1 MLYLMNGRFNVN
13 KLIPGGI
20 AYFNNGEYLVV
31 SVDPRTESMPL
42 KYHDLIHC
50 ISLFKIDSMIHAKEL
65 RYGNKVQTQHGE
77 IITVQQILSNT
88 LVYDTQIKVTQE
100 MAAVGKSY
108 RTSYM
113 TQVIEVVKESE
124 FQEIEPISLT
134 PKVLEKC
141 GFRNYVRE
149 EWILK
154 IGSSHIDFEFNEDG
168 LRLKQPLPS
177 QVSLRHLHQLQ
188 NFLFSMLGY
197 ELETE
202 LA

>member
-1 MLYLMNGRFNVN
+1 MLTPRTEN
-13 KLIPGGI
+13 KDVDNSEAPALANFGN
-20 AYFNNGEYLVV
+20 AQYLVR
-31 SVDPRTESMPL
+31 SVDPLTESMPL
-42 KYHDLIHC
+42 KYHVLIHC
-50 ISLFKIDSMIHAKEL
+50 ISLYKIDSMIQAKEL

-108 RTSYM
+108 KTAYM

-124 FQEIEPISLT
+124 FQEIDPISLT

-141 GFRNYVRE
+141 GFRNYVRD

-154 IGSSHIDFEFNEDG
+154 VGNSHMDFEFGDEG
-168 LRLKQPLPS
+168 LRLRQPIPS
-177 QVSLRHLHQLQ
+177 QVSLRYLHQLQ
-188 NFLFSMLGY
+188 NFLFSLAGY
-197 ELETE
+197 ELEME

>member
-1 MLYLMNGRFNVN
+1 
-13 KLIPGGI
+13 
-20 AYFNNGEYLVV
+20 
-31 SVDPRTESMPL
+31 
-42 KYHDLIHC
+42 
-50 ISLFKIDSMIHAKEL
+50 MIHAKEL
-65 RYGNKVQTQHGE
+65 RYGNKVQTQQGE

-108 RTSYM
+108 STSYM
-113 TQVIEVVKESE
+113 TQVIEIVKESE
-124 FQEIEPISLT
+124 FQEIEPIALT
-134 PKVLEKC
+134 SKVLQKC

-168 LRLKQPLPS
+168 LRLKQSLPS

-188 NFLFSMLGY
+188 NFLFSMLGH